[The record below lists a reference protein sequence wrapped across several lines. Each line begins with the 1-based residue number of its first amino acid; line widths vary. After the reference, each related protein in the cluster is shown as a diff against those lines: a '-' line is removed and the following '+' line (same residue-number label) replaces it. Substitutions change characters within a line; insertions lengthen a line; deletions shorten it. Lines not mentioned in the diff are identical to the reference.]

1 MSEQKAGKSS
11 GKTDDDTKGAS
22 KGGSGGRR
30 KKSSGGFGAGADVT
44 KVRNIAGTVIWT
56 IAVVAAAILAIG
68 ALLIVLDFNRKNGVV
83 GFLTDTADN
92 LNFLGTL
99 KEFREGGKNGGV
111 DVTKT
116 VLVNWG
122 ICAVVWLVAGKV
134 IERLV
139 RP

>member
-1 MSEQKAGKSS
+1 MSDEKTGQKADQKTDQKAG
-11 GKTDDDTKGAS
+11 GK
-22 KGGSGGRR
+22 R
-30 KKSSGGFGAGADVT
+30 KKSGAGFSGLSGWDVNR
-44 KVRNIAGTVIWT
+44 VRNVLATVIWLV
-56 IAVVAAAILAIG
+56 AVVAAATLAIG
-68 ALLIVLDFNRKNGVV
+68 ALLIVLDFNRQNGVV
-83 GFLTDTADN
+83 EFITDAADN

-99 KEFREGGKNGGV
+99 KEFQEGGKKGGV

-122 ICAVVWLVAGKV
+122 ICAVVWIVAGKV

>member
-1 MSEQKAGKSS
+1 MSEQKSEKSE
-11 GKTDDDTKGAS
+11 DTSDKKPEKA
-22 KGGSGGRR
+22 SGGKR
-30 KKSSGGFGAGADVT
+30 KKTTGGGIGAAADVT
-44 KVRNIAGTVIWT
+44 KIRSVAATVIW
-56 IAVVAAAILAIG
+56 IVAVVAAATLAVG
-68 ALLIVLDFNRKNGVV
+68 ALLIVLDFNRQNGVV
-83 GFLTDTADN
+83 EFITDTADN

-99 KEFREGGKNGGV
+99 KEFREGGKKGGV

-122 ICAVVWLVAGKV
+122 ICAVVWIVAGKI

>member
-1 MSEQKAGKSS
+1 MSEQKSEKSE
-11 GKTDDDTKGAS
+11 DTSDK
-22 KGGSGGRR
+22 KSGGKR
-30 KKSSGGFGAGADVT
+30 KKTSSGGFGAGADVN
-44 KVRNIAGTVIWT
+44 KIRSVAATVIWVV
-56 IAVVAAAILAIG
+56 AVLAAAILAVG
-68 ALLIVLDFNRKNGVV
+68 ALLVVLDFNRQNGVV
-83 GFLTDTADN
+83 EFITNTADN

-99 KEFREGGKNGGV
+99 KEFREGGKKGGV

-122 ICAVVWLVAGKV
+122 ICAVVWIVAGKI

>member
-1 MSEQKAGKSS
+1 MSDQKSGQKADKNDE
-11 GKTDDDTKGAS
+11 KPDTK
-22 KGGSGGRR
+22 SGGKR
-30 KKSSGGFGAGADVT
+30 KKSSGGGLNGSVDVNR
-44 KVRNIAGTVIWT
+44 VRSVLATVIW
-56 IAVVAAAILAIG
+56 AVAVAAAAILAIG
-68 ALLIVLDFNRKNGVV
+68 ALLIVLDFNRQNGFVQ
-83 GFLTDTADN
+83 FITDTADN

-99 KEFREGGKNGGV
+99 KEFQEGGKKGGV

-122 ICAVVWLVAGKV
+122 ICAVVWIVLGKI

>member
-1 MSEQKAGKSS
+1 MSDQKSGRKADKNDDKPDAKSGGKR
-11 GKTDDDTKGAS
+11 KK
-22 KGGSGGRR
+22 GSGG
-30 KKSSGGFGAGADVT
+30 GLHGTVDVNR
-44 KVRNIAGTVIWT
+44 VRSVLATVIWVV
-56 IAVVAAAILAIG
+56 AVAAAAILAIG
-68 ALLIVLDFNRKNGVV
+68 ALLIVLDFNRQNGFVE
-83 GFLTDTADN
+83 FITDTADN

-99 KEFREGGKNGGV
+99 KEFQEGGKKGGV

-122 ICAVVWLVAGKV
+122 ICAVVWIVLGKV

>member
-1 MSEQKAGKSS
+1 MSDQKSGQKADKNDE
-11 GKTDDDTKGAS
+11 KPDTK
-22 KGGSGGRR
+22 SGGKR
-30 KKSSGGFGAGADVT
+30 KKSSGGGLGGSVDVNR
-44 KVRNIAGTVIWT
+44 VRSVLATVIW
-56 IAVVAAAILAIG
+56 AVAVAAAAILAIG
-68 ALLIVLDFNRKNGVV
+68 ALLIVLDFNRQNGFVE
-83 GFLTDTADN
+83 FITDTADN

-99 KEFREGGKNGGV
+99 KEFQEGGKKGGV

-122 ICAVVWLVAGKV
+122 ICAVVWLVLGKI

>member
-1 MSEQKAGKSS
+1 MSEQKSGQKADQKSDEKS
-11 GKTDDDTKGAS
+11 DAK
-22 KGGSGGRR
+22 SGGKR
-30 KKSSGGFGAGADVT
+30 KKSSGGGLGGSVDVNR
-44 KVRNIAGTVIWT
+44 VRSVLASVIWGV
-56 IAVVAAAILAIG
+56 AVAAAAILAIG
-68 ALLIVLDFNRKNGVV
+68 ALLIVLDFNRQNGFVE
-83 GFLTDTADN
+83 FITDTADN

-99 KEFREGGKNGGV
+99 KEFQEGGKKGGV

-122 ICAVVWLVAGKV
+122 ICAVVWLVLGKI

>member
-1 MSEQKAGKSS
+1 MSEQKSEKSE
-11 GKTDDDTKGAS
+11 DTSDK
-22 KGGSGGRR
+22 KSGGKR
-30 KKSSGGFGAGADVT
+30 KKTSSGGFGAGADVT
-44 KVRNIAGTVIWT
+44 KIRSVAATVIW
-56 IAVVAAAILAIG
+56 IVAVVAAAFLAVG
-68 ALLIVLDFNRKNGVV
+68 ALLIVLDFNRQNGFVQ
-83 GFLTDTADN
+83 FITDTADN

-99 KEFREGGKNGGV
+99 KEFREGGKKGGV

-122 ICAVVWLVAGKV
+122 ICAVVWIVAGKI

>member
-1 MSEQKAGKSS
+1 MSEQKS
-11 GKTDDDTKGAS
+11 GQKADQKTDEKSDAK
-22 KGGSGGRR
+22 SGGKR
-30 KKSSGGFGAGADVT
+30 KKSSGGGLGGSVDVNR
-44 KVRNIAGTVIWT
+44 VRSVLASVIWGV
-56 IAVVAAAILAIG
+56 AVAAAAILAIG
-68 ALLIVLDFNRKNGVV
+68 ALLIVLDFNRQNGFVE
-83 GFLTDTADN
+83 FITDTADN

-99 KEFREGGKNGGV
+99 KEFQEGGKKGGV

-122 ICAVVWLVAGKV
+122 ICAVVWLVLGKI

>member
-1 MSEQKAGKSS
+1 MSEQKSDKAEDKADKKSEKSS
-11 GKTDDDTKGAS
+11 GGK
-22 KGGSGGRR
+22 RR
-30 KKSSGGFGAGADVT
+30 KTSGGGFGAGADVA
-44 KVRNIAGTVIWT
+44 KIRSVAATVIW
-56 IAVVAAAILAIG
+56 IVAVLAAAFLAVG
-68 ALLIVLDFNRKNGVV
+68 ALLIVLDFNRQNSFVE
-83 GFLTDTADN
+83 FITDTADN

-99 KEFREGGKNGGV
+99 KEFREGGKKGGV

-122 ICAVVWLVAGKV
+122 ICAVVWIVAGKI

>member
-1 MSEQKAGKSS
+1 MSEQKSEKSEKS
-11 GKTDDDTKGAS
+11 EDAPDKK
-22 KGGSGGRR
+22 SGGRR
-30 KKSSGGFGAGADVT
+30 KKSSGKGFSAGAELT
-44 KVRNIAGTVIWT
+44 RVRSLAATVIW
-56 IAVVAAAILAIG
+56 IVSVVAAAILAVG
-68 ALLIVLDFNRKNGVV
+68 ALLIVLDFNRQNGVV
-83 GFLTDTADN
+83 EFITDTADN

-99 KEFREGGKNGGV
+99 KEFREGGKKGGV

-122 ICAVVWLVAGKV
+122 ICAVVWIVAGKI